1 MSIDA
6 INGAWLMDVR
16 PASKKLVLLCLA
28 NMHNG
33 QTGQLNPSVARVA
46 KSCGISEKQ
55 ARRQIHDL
63 EADGIVRVVGN
74 HNGGSQHAT
83 KRYSLNIGE
92 IIHTPPAGVTPPIDG
107 SPPADGS
114 PPLPPLG
121 AHPSRPCPLPLPP
134 MGAKPEVTRNESEGN
149 RNKERKRTTQIECPQ
164 EVDQQVWTDWL
175 ALRKEK
181 KAPVTLTVVKSAKEE
196 AVKAEMTLNEFLS
209 VWCIRGSQGLQADW
223 LKTKQGHQENKQEA
237 LERRNQ
243 EVARRWIS
251 KQELYAGAAAVIFDG
266 ADHV

>member
-1 MSIDA
+1 
-6 INGAWLMDVR
+6 V
-16 PASKKLVLLCLA
+16 
-28 NMHNG
+28 
-33 QTGQLNPSVARVA
+33 
-46 KSCGISEKQ
+46 
-55 ARRQIHDL
+55 
-63 EADGIVRVVGN
+63 
-74 HNGGSQHAT
+74 
-83 KRYSLNIGE
+83 
-92 IIHTPPAGVTPPIDG
+92 
-107 SPPADGS
+107 
-114 PPLPPLG
+114 
-121 AHPSRPCPLPLPP
+121 
-134 MGAKPEVTRNESEGN
+134 GAKPEVTRNESEGN